1 MKIIILSLFIFSY
14 QNSFAE
20 KIDNMK
26 LAKRLRYAT
35 KIQVDMNVDA
45 DDRCISEQVDLL
57 LDQIKSF
64 KSVTRKNLKAFIDN
78 HFTGIVFSP
87 TQKVGSLS
95 GSLGKVTL
103 LEEILTGNI
112 IKKVHRQVLTERVAW
127 DSRTYQG
134 EENKNSFTIENGKI
148 KFLVKS
154 ADNRFLQYDFLIFK
168 NKMDLNGKIQET
180 LSWADKFKYPFDEV
194 SGLEVADETSKK
206 ELGSFD
212 CGKGINWFDLGFEVS
227 F

>member
-1 MKIIILSLFIFSY
+1 MKKILLLVFILTC

-20 KIDNMK
+20 KVDNMK

-57 LDQIKSF
+57 LGQIKTF
-64 KSVTRKNLKAFIDN
+64 KRVTRKNLKAYIDN
-78 HFTGIVFSP
+78 HFTGVVFTP
-87 TQKVGSLS
+87 TQKVGTLS
-95 GSLGKVTL
+95 GSLGKVIL
-103 LEEILTGNI
+103 FEEILTGNI
-112 IKKVHRQVLTERVAW
+112 FKPVQRQVLTERVAW

-134 EENKNSFTIENGKI
+134 EENKNSFTTENGKI

-154 ADNRFLQYDFLIFK
+154 ADNRFLQYEFFIFK
-168 NKMDLNGKIQET
+168 NKTDFNGKIQEM

-194 SGLEVADETSKK
+194 SGLEVADEHSKK
-206 ELGSFD
+206 EMGSFD
-212 CGKGINWFDLGFEVS
+212 CGKPLNWFDLGFEVS